1 MLQSMT
7 GFGKADLENDSL
19 KIEVEIKS
27 LNSKGFDLKIKFP
40 NIPAEQEMKIRNI
53 LSKKLIRG
61 KIDCN
66 VKVEY
71 KANQGKYKIN
81 EKIFDK
87 YYKQFSKIAKKYG
100 KFPEEVNAYEILMSL
115 PEIIESQDF
124 ETSEMWDLVI
134 ETIEKATENLINFRK
149 QEGEATK
156 KDLLNNVNKINELL
170 LKVPEFEQDRINNI
184 KNKLKTALEENK
196 LNINSE
202 RFESELIY
210 YLEKFDIN
218 EEKIRLANHIKYFK
232 ETILEANS
240 GKKLNFIGQEMG
252 REINTMGSKA
262 NHFEIQRLVVS
273 MKDELERIKE
283 QVLNIL

>member
-71 KANQGKYKIN
+71 KANQGKYQIN
-81 EKIFDK
+81 EEIFDK
-87 YYKQFSKIAKKYG
+87 YYRQFTGIAQKYG
-100 KFPEEVNAYEILMSL
+100 KFPEEVNTYDIIMSL

-124 ETSEMWDLVI
+124 ETSEMWDLII
-134 ETIEKATENLINFRK
+134 ETIENATENLINFRK

-232 ETILEANS
+232 ETILEPNS